1 MFDKFSKPNY
11 TNPTFF
17 TINTITYF
25 KNPITMERKIYLQKE
40 RTTKDGKTERLYFP
54 ELGVG
59 FDVNFDLYEVSE
71 VDGEFYARRK
81 NVNDNNGKAML
92 SRVKRPG
99 SATVFVVRNEFE
111 EDGKKYSKD
120 LIYNGDGAS
129 SQYGRLCGRFVVLF
143 GRLDGLISV
152 RKVDVVPILEPEKAF
167 TFSINSGN
175 PWISCQMMNTSG
187 GVLSIH
193 GHNYK
198 FVKGEDGRYV
208 QEEISDRQAA
218 AMRRKANADSDG
230 ADWVPVEFC
239 SNK

>member
-1 MFDKFSKPNY
+1 MCK
-11 TNPTFF
+11 
-17 TINTITYF
+17 
-25 KNPITMERKIYLQKE
+25 KIYLQKE
-40 RTTKDGKTERLYFP
+40 RVNDGKTERLYFP
-54 ELGVG
+54 ELGAG
-59 FDVNFDLYEVSE
+59 FDDEFNFCEVSV
-71 VDGEFYARRK
+71 VDGKVYARYRSYNERNK
-81 NVNDNNGKAML
+81 WAML

-111 EDGKKYSKD
+111 EDGKRYTKN
-120 LIYNGDGAS
+120 LIYNGDGEP
-129 SQYGRLCGRFVVLF
+129 SQYGRLCGKFVVIF

-167 TFSINSGN
+167 SFSINSGN
-175 PWISCQMMNTSG
+175 PWISCQLMDTSG

-198 FVKGEDGRYV
+198 FVKGEDGQYV
-208 QEEISDRQAA
+208 QEEISDRQAV

>member
-1 MFDKFSKPNY
+1 
-11 TNPTFF
+11 
-17 TINTITYF
+17 
-25 KNPITMERKIYLQKE
+25 MERKIYLQKE

-59 FDVNFDLYEVSE
+59 FDDEFNFLEVAV
-71 VDGEFYARRK
+71 VDGEVYARLK
-81 NVNDNNGKAML
+81 NANGKNKWATL
-92 SRVKRPG
+92 YRNKLLG
-99 SATVFVVRNEFE
+99 GATVFVVRNEFE
-111 EDGKKYSKD
+111 EDGKNYSKD

-129 SQYGRLCGRFVVLF
+129 SQYGRLCGKFIVLF
-143 GRLDGLISV
+143 GRLEGLVSV

-198 FVKGEDGRYV
+198 FVKGEDGQYV

-230 ADWVPVEFC
+230 ADWIPVEFR
-239 SNK
+239 SEK